1 MKSLLA
7 TMLLIIL
14 FFTPVFT
21 QTGNFLKLEDCYAL
35 AWDNHPLSKK
45 ASIYE
50 QLSQVGLAQIEAQRL
65 PTIQWNTQASLQS
78 ENVELPS
85 DLPIPGLDLPLYKVQ
100 TNLDAQYLILDGGLS
115 DARMKLQSTSLLSN
129 KAEAEIAIETL
140 KKQVN
145 EVFLGIQLLQTR
157 LDVLQNSKTAIEA
170 QQNRLSSA
178 VENGIMLPGALKE
191 LQVETLK
198 LSTAIAQ
205 TQSDI
210 SALMK
215 SLGALI
221 GQPIPSTTVLQLP
234 EQLAAYADTTN
245 IQRTELAFF
254 EAQKA
259 QILAGSELVEAQTK
273 PKLGAFLQAGLGVP
287 NPLNFFDNSISPFAI
302 GGLRLSWDIIDWQQS
317 DRDLQKLQLQAQLV
331 DNQKEAFEYQL
342 SLEDDRYYEAV
353 ASLAATIER
362 DKEIIELHEQIVAQK
377 ATQLRLGTITP
388 SEYILQATALRQSE
402 LDLNRH
408 ELELQKIKIDFLTQ
422 KGLL

>member
-1 MKSLLA
+1 M
-7 TMLLIIL
+7 
-14 FFTPVFT
+14 
-21 QTGNFLKLEDCYAL
+21 Y
-35 AWDNHPLSKK
+35 
-45 ASIYE
+45 
-50 QLSQVGLAQIEAQRL
+50 
-65 PTIQWNTQASLQS
+65 
-78 ENVELPS
+78 
-85 DLPIPGLDLPLYKVQ
+85 
-100 TNLDAQYLILDGGLS
+100 AQYLILDGGLS
-115 DARMKLQSTSLLSN
+115 DARMKLQSASLLSN

-170 QQNRLSSA
+170 QQSRLSSA

-191 LQVETLK
+191 LEVETLK

-317 DRDLQKLQLQAQLV
+317 ERNLQKLQLQAQLV
-331 DNQKEAFEYQL
+331 DNQKKL
-342 SLEDDRYYEAV
+342 SSISYHWKMTDIMKR
-353 ASLAATIER
+353 
-362 DKEIIELHEQIVAQK
+362 
-377 ATQLRLGTITP
+377 
-388 SEYILQATALRQSE
+388 
-402 LDLNRH
+402 
-408 ELELQKIKIDFLTQ
+408 
-422 KGLL
+422 

>member
-7 TMLLIIL
+7 TILLIIL
-14 FFTPVFT
+14 FFAPVFT
-21 QTGNFLKLEDCYAL
+21 QTGNLLKLQDCYAL

-45 ASIYE
+45 TLIYE
-50 QLSQVGLAQIEAQRL
+50 QLNQVEFAQIEAQRL

-115 DARMKLQSTSLLSN
+115 DARMKLQSASLLSN

-170 QQNRLSSA
+170 QQSRLSSA

-191 LQVETLK
+191 LEVETLK

-221 GQPIPSTTVLQLP
+221 VCTIPHSGWRPV
-234 EQLAAYADTTN
+234 
-245 IQRTELAFF
+245 
-254 EAQKA
+254 
-259 QILAGSELVEAQTK
+259 
-273 PKLGAFLQAGLGVP
+273 
-287 NPLNFFDNSISPFAI
+287 
-302 GGLRLSWDIIDWQQS
+302 
-317 DRDLQKLQLQAQLV
+317 
-331 DNQKEAFEYQL
+331 
-342 SLEDDRYYEAV
+342 
-353 ASLAATIER
+353 
-362 DKEIIELHEQIVAQK
+362 
-377 ATQLRLGTITP
+377 
-388 SEYILQATALRQSE
+388 
-402 LDLNRH
+402 
-408 ELELQKIKIDFLTQ
+408 
-422 KGLL
+422 